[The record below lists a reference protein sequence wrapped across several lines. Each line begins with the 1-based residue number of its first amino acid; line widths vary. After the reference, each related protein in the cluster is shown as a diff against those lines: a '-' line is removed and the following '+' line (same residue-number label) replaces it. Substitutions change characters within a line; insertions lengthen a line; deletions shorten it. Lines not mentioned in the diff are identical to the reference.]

1 MRLKY
6 IKSERKRA
14 QNERSESQKI
24 ENRGNMYIIRT
35 KRAQTSAD
43 LRLKYIKSERK
54 RAQNERKNCL
64 EKSLVNKASA
74 NERRF
79 EGKLYKKRAQTSARR
94 RNIHGTRDI
103 ASIII
108 NKNIFVDNQFNLY
121 RCQSCVKSKINL

>member
-1 MRLKY
+1 
-6 IKSERKRA
+6 
-14 QNERSESQKI
+14 
-24 ENRGNMYIIRT
+24 
-35 KRAQTSAD
+35 
-43 LRLKYIKSERK
+43 LRLNYTKSERK

-79 EGKLYKKRAQTSARR
+79 EAKLYKKRAQTSARR